1 MATKKA
7 IKLFE
12 AHLGDKFYAW
22 KADDRTDIKLYGSM
36 VTVTQKHDEYGE
48 VITRFELDL
57 IPAYTL
63 A

>member
-1 MATKKA
+1 MKKS

-22 KADDRTDIKLYGSM
+22 KADDRTAIKLYQDV

-48 VITRFELDL
+48 VVTRFYLSQ
-57 IPAYTL
+57 IPAHTL

>member
-1 MATKKA
+1 MAIKK

-22 KADDRTDIKLYGSM
+22 KADDRTSIKKFGHM
-36 VTVTQKHDEYGE
+36 VTVAQKHDEYGE
-48 VITRFELDL
+48 VITRFDLGL